1 MFRVKA
7 RAPKYILLLERT
19 WKQPWDRLQFPDL
32 EVVLRIESLFA
43 GLFASI
49 KL

>member
-1 MFRVKA
+1 M
-7 RAPKYILLLERT
+7 LEKDHSIAIR
-19 WKQPWDRLQFPDL
+19 KQPWDRLQFPEL

-43 GLFASI
+43 GSFASI